1 MLMPYLILIVSLC
14 SGIFGEGAIKA
25 MTIPEETDSHSYAP
39 PVGDSLDA
47 LINGRLY
54 QFQSVRNGQPYF
66 NDQNWVE
73 SSISTRYETFTNVLV
88 KYDIFQDML
97 ITPLYL
103 KEGTYAVVLN
113 PQYIRSF
120 TLGTHTF
127 VNLNSTIPS
136 CNVSYSGY
144 YEVLYDGDLKMLVKW
159 QKVITDEDKI
169 SGADFELVKTLYLFS
184 DNHLYRLKRNRS
196 LIKLFPE
203 HKKAIRNYIRDNQVY
218 LNRSGNDALIKLTEF
233 IDHLTD

>member
-1 MLMPYLILIVSLC
+1 MPYLLLIVTLC
-14 SGIFGEGAIKA
+14 SGLFGEGANKA
-25 MTIPEETDSHSYAP
+25 MAIPVESGSHSYKPA
-39 PVGDSLDA
+39 VRDSLEG

-73 SSISTRYETFTNVLV
+73 SSISTRYETFADVLV
-88 KYDIFQDML
+88 KYDIFQDVL

-120 TLGTHTF
+120 TLGDHRF
-127 VNLNSTIPS
+127 INLNTTIEN
-136 CNVSYSGY
+136 CNASFSGY
-144 YEVLYDGDLKMLVKW
+144 FEVLYDEELKMLVKW

-169 SGADFELVKTLYLFS
+169 SGANFELVKTFYLFR
-184 DNHLYRLKRNRS
+184 DNRLYRLKHNRS

-218 LNRSGNDALIKLTEF
+218 LNRSGNDALIKLIEF